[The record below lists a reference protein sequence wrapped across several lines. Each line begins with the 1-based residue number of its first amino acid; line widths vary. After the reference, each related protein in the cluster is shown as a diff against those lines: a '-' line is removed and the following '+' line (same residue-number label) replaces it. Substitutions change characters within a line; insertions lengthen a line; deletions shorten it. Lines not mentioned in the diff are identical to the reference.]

1 MGLCGKNHRGMV
13 CYLTARAVVVWLL
26 DYFLTYGFL
35 LKSCFRKAG
44 NETLTKCKRFR
55 LEAADGKRRLT
66 DCLPQKMSWRQR
78 CRML

>member
-55 LEAADGKRRLT
+55 LV
-66 DCLPQKMSWRQR
+66 
-78 CRML
+78 